1 LIIVH
6 HLEDSRSQR
15 ILWLLEELGA
25 EYEIRRYERDPETQL
40 APKSLEAVH
49 PLGKAPVIEDEG
61 RVVAE
66 TGHIVD
72 YLIDRFGSDAFRP
85 APATSAFQDYRFWL
99 HYAEASLMT
108 PLILRLVMDRINTAP
123 MPFFVR
129 PIAKAITGKVREGF
143 IDPNM
148 DRHFDFGDSSLEGR
162 DFFAGDTLTGADIMM
177 SFPVEAGASRAN
189 VLIGRPALRAWLDR
203 IHARPAYGRAL
214 KAGGAYTYGPK

>member
-1 LIIVH
+1 MIIIH

-25 EYEIRRYERDPETQL
+25 AYEIRHYERDPETQL

-66 TGHIVD
+66 TGPIVD
-72 YLIDRFGSDAFRP
+72 YLIDRFGGDSFRP
-85 APATSAFQDYRFWL
+85 AAGSPAFQDYRYWL

-148 DRHFDFGDSSLEGR
+148 DRHFDFVNASLEAR

-189 VLIGRPALRAWLDR
+189 ALMGRPALRAWLDR

-214 KAGGAYTYGPK
+214 EAGGAYSYGPK